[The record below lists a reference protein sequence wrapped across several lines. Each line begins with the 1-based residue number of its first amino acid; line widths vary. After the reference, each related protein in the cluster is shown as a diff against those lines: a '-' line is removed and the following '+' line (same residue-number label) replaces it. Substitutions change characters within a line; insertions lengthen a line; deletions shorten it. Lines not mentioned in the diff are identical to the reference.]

1 MGQRTVYSE
10 GFIEQALEKVFS
22 RGERTISRVA
32 EQLGVNVWT
41 LRGWMKKRVGQDQSS
56 IKHRGT
62 RQSPGTGRNGVER
75 MQLLLSSQGLS
86 EQELGAFCREHGIFA
101 HQLERWR
108 KEFEAGVSA
117 SAPAREELRELK
129 QSKAKLERELK
140 RKDKALAEAAALLV
154 LQKKFNALWEDEGE

>member
-1 MGQRTVYSE
+1 MDSWAVYSE

-22 RGERTISRVA
+22 RGERTISSVA
-32 EQLGVNVWT
+32 EQLGGSVWT
-41 LRGWMKKRVGQDQSS
+41 LRGWMKKRRGQDKPS
-56 IKHRGT
+56 IEHRGI
-62 RQSPGTGRNGVER
+62 RQSPGTGRNGVDR
-75 MQLLLSSQGLS
+75 MQLLLSSQGLN
-86 EQELGAFCREHGIFA
+86 EQELGAFCRKHGVFA
-101 HQLERWR
+101 HQLEQWR